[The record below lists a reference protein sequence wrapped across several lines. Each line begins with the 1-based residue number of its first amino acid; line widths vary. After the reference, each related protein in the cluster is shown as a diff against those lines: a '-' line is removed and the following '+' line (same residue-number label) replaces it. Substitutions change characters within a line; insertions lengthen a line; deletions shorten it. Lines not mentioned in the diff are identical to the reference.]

1 MNLKSLRLKKEKK
14 QQQINS
20 NDSLKPE
27 LIFQIHNL
35 LNPRL
40 GVCQKTQFKVEWW
53 NKKIKNLLRFKK

>member
-1 MNLKSLRLKKEKK
+1 MINLKNIRLKKEKK
-14 QQQINS
+14 QQQMNS

-40 GVCQKTQFKVEWW
+40 GVCQKTS
-53 NKKIKNLLRFKK
+53 I